1 MENKIIETAKGIF
14 SAKNLKRAGIVAV
27 IGAVLAGGGAYWH
40 YGQEAAAKARVSEA
54 RTQMVRTQAE
64 KEGRALLS
72 ENEVRTL
79 VADAIGMDET
89 AITYRRIDL
98 TENRAKGM
106 KHGVDKHRGDHDDWD
121 DDWDHDDRDHRDQ
134 KNKHDRKDRRGDH
147 LADAHGKQMLP
158 QGALAPQ
165 QAPPAPAPDAQQP
178 MAAPSPNAVAPAP
191 APAPGTASAA
201 PAPHR
206 TLFQPVYRVKCY
218 ANNVKY
224 EMILDAQSGAVLYR
238 EIDD

>member
-1 MENKIIETAKGIF
+1 MENKIMETAKGIF

-64 KEGRALLS
+64 KEGLALLS

-79 VADAIGMDET
+79 VADAIGVDET
-89 AITYRRIDL
+89 AITYRKVEL
-98 TENRAKGM
+98 TDNRAKGM
-106 KHGVDKHRGDHDDWD
+106 KHGDDKHKGDHRDG
-121 DDWDHDDRDHRDQ
+121 DHRDQ
-134 KNKHDRKDRRGDH
+134 KDKHERKARRGDQPM
-147 LADAHGKQMLP
+147 DTRQMP
-158 QGALAPQ
+158 QPAPGGAPAFAAPQ
-165 QAPPAPAPDAQQP
+165 QPLAAPAPDAAMP
-178 MAAPSPNAVAPAP
+178 ASDAAMPAP
-191 APAPGTASAA
+191 AAPGTASAA
-201 PAPHR
+201 PAANR
-206 TLFQPVYRVKCY
+206 TLFQPVYCVKCY

-224 EMILDAQSGAVLYR
+224 ELILDAQSGAVLYR

>member
-54 RTQMVRTQAE
+54 RTQMVRTQAD
-64 KEGRALLS
+64 KAGLVLLS

-79 VADAIGMDET
+79 VADAIGVDET
-89 AITYRRIDL
+89 AIAYRRIDL

-106 KHGVDKHRGDHDDWD
+106 KHGDDKHRGDHDDWD

-134 KNKHDRKDRRGDH
+134 KDKHERKARRGDQPM
-147 LADAHGKQMLP
+147 DTRQMP
-158 QGALAPQ
+158 QPAPGGAPAPAAPQ
-165 QAPPAPAPDAQQP
+165 QPLAAPAPDAAMP
-178 MAAPSPNAVAPAP
+178 ASDAAMPAP
-191 APAPGTASAA
+191 AAPGTASAA
-201 PAPHR
+201 PAANR

-224 EMILDAQSGAVLYR
+224 ELILDAQSGVVLYR

>member
-64 KEGRALLS
+64 KEGLALLS

-79 VADAIGMDET
+79 VADAIGVDET
-89 AITYRRIDL
+89 AIAYRRIDL

-106 KHGVDKHRGDHDDWD
+106 KHGDDKHRG
-121 DDWDHDDRDHRDQ
+121 DHDDRDHRDQ
-134 KNKHDRKDRRGDH
+134 KDKHERKDHRGDQPKAVHDRQMP
-147 LADAHGKQMLP
+147 ASDAP
-158 QGALAPQ
+158 APQ
-165 QAPPAPAPDAQQP
+165 QMPPALAPDAQQTAVP
-178 MAAPSPNAVAPAP
+178 APDAAIP

-201 PAPHR
+201 PAPNR
-206 TLFQPVYRVKCY
+206 ALFQPVYRVKCY

-224 EMILDAQSGAVLYR
+224 ELILDAQSGAVLYR
-238 EIDD
+238 EGDD

>member
-1 MENKIIETAKGIF
+1 MENKIMETAKGIF

-64 KEGRALLS
+64 KEGLALLA

-79 VADAIGMDET
+79 VADAIGVDET
-89 AITYRRIDL
+89 AITYRKIEL
-98 TENRAKGM
+98 TDNRAKGM
-106 KHGVDKHRGDHDDWD
+106 KHGDDKHKGDHRDE
-121 DDWDHDDRDHRDQ
+121 DHRDQ
-134 KNKHDRKDRRGDH
+134 KDKHERKDHRGDRPV
-147 LADAHGKQMLP
+147 DAKQTP
-158 QGALAPQ
+158 QPAPEG
-165 QAPPAPAPDAQQP
+165 APAPDAAMP
-178 MAAPSPNAVAPAP
+178 APDAAAPAP
-191 APAPGTASAA
+191 AAPGTASAA
-201 PAPHR
+201 PSPNR

-224 EMILDAQSGAVLYR
+224 ELILDAQSGAVLYR